1 MYKLILWEEEKLN
14 ELNFYKNDYY
24 GFMNIFN
31 IGGLILI
38 FDIGINI
45 MDLRWD

>member
-1 MYKLILWEEEKLN
+1 MGRGKIKWVK
-14 ELNFYKNDYY
+14 FYKNDYY

-31 IGGLILI
+31 LGGLLILI